1 MERSP
6 ITKKKMA
13 PSPKASTTL
22 STGSGDKS
30 SPATGL
36 GAVILAAGRGTR
48 MGRTKALLPWGDRSL
63 LDAWIARF
71 LEAGAEEIAIV
82 AGPDVHVVQAATT
95 PHPALLWVCNSNPD
109 GTGPRESLLLGLDA
123 LRSQGSLWFVPV
135 DVPVVGAQVLEQV
148 RSAYLAG
155 NQGDDSQ
162 PLAALPSY
170 RGNKGHPVL
179 AGPDFISRLYEG
191 EPGDRIDELL
201 SWATRRL
208 VVVEV
213 TDVRIVGNMNRP
225 EDYQAFVPP
234 VGCAWDHEED
244 DALSPIPSSG
254 EDTDPAA
261 GGAET
266 LRLSTGD

>member
-1 MERSP
+1 
-6 ITKKKMA
+6 
-13 PSPKASTTL
+13 
-22 STGSGDKS
+22 
-30 SPATGL
+30 
-36 GAVILAAGRGTR
+36 

-63 LDAWIARF
+63 LDAWITRF
-71 LEAGAEEIAIV
+71 LAAGAEEIAVV
-82 AGPDVHVVQAATT
+82 AGADIDAIRAATT
-95 PHPALLWVCNSNPD
+95 PHDGLLWVCNSDPA

-123 LRSQGSLWFVPV
+123 LRSQGCLWFVPV
-135 DVPVVGAQVLEQV
+135 DVPVVGAAVLEQV
-148 RSAYLAG
+148 RSAYLSG
-155 NQGDDSQ
+155 VEVGDGQ

-170 RGNKGHPVL
+170 RGNTGHPVL

-213 TDVRIVGNMNRP
+213 PDVRVVGNMNRP

-234 VGCAWDHEED
+234 VGSAWDHEEEE
-244 DALSPIPSSG
+244 ALSPLPRSG

-266 LRLSTGD
+266 LRTPSAD